1 MTQRILIAG
10 GGTGGHLM
18 PALAIAG
25 ALKEVRPDLEPVLI
39 GAHRGIESQ
48 ILPARPYRYHLL
60 PVEPIYRRQWWKNFR
75 WPLIAFT
82 LLRQM
87 NRIMAEEQPALVVGT
102 GGYASGP
109 MVWLAARR
117 GIPTAIQEQN
127 AFPGVATRQ
136 LAKRVRHVYLGLPEA
151 RGLLAPGR
159 RTEIFETGNPIVPP
173 DLSRGLA
180 AREKF
185 KLMPWQKVLLVT
197 GGSQGS
203 LAINQAIAGWIDSG
217 ESRDVAILWATG
229 RGTYQQFA
237 QYHRPPKIQVFDFL
251 DPMSDAMAAA
261 DLVVARAGAITIAE
275 ICAWGRPSILIP
287 LPTAAADH
295 QTHNAVALA
304 AAGASRH
311 LPQSMLTVEALGTT
325 ITTTLLRDDVRAA
338 MRAAA
343 SARGRPE
350 AARQIATHLLGLLPS
365 GSGAS
370 SQSPSLAS
378 SRTARGV

>member
-1 MTQRILIAG
+1 MTQKIFIAG

-18 PALAIAG
+18 PALAIAR
-25 ALKEVRPDLEPVLI
+25 AIQEARPDIEPVLI
-39 GAHRGIESQ
+39 GSTRGIEGQ
-48 ILPARPYRYHLL
+48 ILPTRPFRFHLL
-60 PVEPIYRRQWWKNFR
+60 PFEPIYRRQWWKNIR
-75 WPLIAFT
+75 WPFIAFT

-87 NRIMAEEQPALVVGT
+87 KRIIAEEKPRLVVGT

-136 LAKRVRHVYLGLPEA
+136 LAKRVRQVYLGLPEA
-151 RGLLAPGR
+151 RTQLSPGR
-159 RTEIFETGNPIVPP
+159 HTEVIETGNPIVPP
-173 DLSRGLA
+173 DTSRRLA

-217 ESRDVAILWATG
+217 EAKDVAILWATG
-229 RGTYQQFA
+229 RGSYQQFA
-237 QYHRPPKIQVFDFL
+237 RYHRAPKIQVFDFL
-251 DPMSDAMAAA
+251 DPMSDGMASA

-275 ICAWGRPSILIP
+275 ICAWGLPSILIP

-295 QTHNAVALA
+295 QTHNAAALA
-304 AAGASRH
+304 AAGAAKH
-311 LPQSMLTVEALGTT
+311 LPQSQLTVEALGTT
-325 ITTTLLRDDVRAA
+325 INTTMLRDDVRAD

-343 SARGRPE
+343 LARGKPD
-350 AARQIATHLLGLLPS
+350 AARQIASHLLGLL
-365 GSGAS
+365 
-370 SQSPSLAS
+370 
-378 SRTARGV
+378 

>member
-1 MTQRILIAG
+1 MIRVLIAG

-25 ALKEVRPDLEPVLI
+25 ALREASPEIEPVLV
-39 GAHRGIESQ
+39 GATRGVESQ
-48 ILPARPYRYHLL
+48 LLPTRPYRYHLL

-75 WPLIAFT
+75 WPFIAFK

-87 NRIMAEEQPALVVGT
+87 RAVLAQEHPALVVGT

-127 AFPGVATRQ
+127 AFPGLATRQ
-136 LAKRVRHVYLGLPEA
+136 LARRVRQVYLGLPEA
-151 RGLLAPGR
+151 RARLRPGR
-159 RTEIFETGNPIVPP
+159 QTQVIETGNPIIPP
-173 DLSRGLA
+173 NESRRLA

-203 LAINQAIAGWIDSG
+203 LAINDAIAGWIDSG
-217 ESRDVAILWATG
+217 EAKEVAILWATG
-229 RGTYQQFA
+229 RTTHDRFA
-237 QYHRPPKIQVFDFL
+237 RYHRPPKIQVFDFL
-251 DPMSDAMAAA
+251 DPMSDGMAAA

-275 ICAWGRPSILIP
+275 ICAWGLPSILVP

-295 QTHNAVALA
+295 QTYNAVALA
-304 AAGASRH
+304 EAGAAKH
-311 LPQSMLTVEALGTT
+311 LPQSHLTVESLGTT
-325 ITTTLLRDDVRAA
+325 ISTTMARDEVRAA

-343 SARGRPE
+343 LSRGKPD
-350 AARQIATHLLGLLPS
+350 AAREIVRHLLGLLKVP
-365 GSGAS
+365 
-370 SQSPSLAS
+370 
-378 SRTARGV
+378 T